1 MSTSELFRTPPRHAP
16 QNVEILGP
24 LRSGRA
30 TSRAALAKA
39 TGLSPSTVASRVE
52 DLIAQGHIVEVGHGE
67 SRGGRRPRHLEIR
80 GDAGLVGCIDL
91 GVDRATFGLID
102 FAGNLV
108 GERHLDLDIAAG
120 PHEVLSFAVAQLVD
134 MVERA
139 DVPSH
144 TRLRGI
150 SVGVPGPVSSTTSR
164 IVAPS
169 RMPGWNGVS
178 VAEVVQRDIQL
189 PVVVNN
195 DANLMAAGELLDA
208 DDAAAFANQVFVKV
222 GSGIGC
228 GIVSG
233 GELYTGSNGW
243 AGDISHVSVPGA
255 AAVPCSC
262 GRTGCLDA
270 LASGNALVREMQLA
284 GHDVHTV
291 EAMIA
296 LARDSHPLA
305 TRLLRNAGVMTG
317 GVLATIVNF
326 FNPDRL
332 VLGGVLAD
340 SAVFVAG
347 VRSTLYADCLPMA
360 TEQLTVEVT
369 RHQGTG
375 GLRGAARMFLDR
387 AFSTEGLPPLTP
399 TP

>member
-1 MSTSELFRTPPRHAP
+1 VKEPSRVPLFHSPQHVELFAA
-16 QNVEILGP
+16 

-30 TSRAALAKA
+30 NSRAALAKV

-52 DLIAQGHIVEVGHGE
+52 VMIEQGHVVETGPGE
-67 SRGGRRPRHLEIR
+67 SRGGRRPRHLSIR

-91 GVDRATFGLID
+91 GVDRASFGLVD
-102 FAGNLV
+102 FAGELRA
-108 GERHLDLDIAAG
+108 EQHMALDIAAG
-120 PHEVLSFAVAQLVD
+120 PRHVLAQALKTLDSMVD
-134 MVERA
+134 ELGA
-139 DVPSH
+139 SGPGKLS
-144 TRLRGI
+144 GI

-164 IVAPS
+164 VVAPS

-178 VAEVVQRDIQL
+178 VSEIMRRDVDL
-189 PVVVNN
+189 PVIVNN
-195 DANLMAAGELLDA
+195 DANLMAAGELLGDSTESA
-208 DDAAAFANQVFVKV
+208 ANQVLVKV

-228 GIVSG
+228 GIISG
-233 GELYTGSNGW
+233 GALYTGSNGW

-262 GRTGCLDA
+262 GRSGCLDA

-284 GHDVHTV
+284 GADVQSV
-291 EAMIA
+291 EEMID
-296 LARDSHPLA
+296 LAQDAHPLA
-305 TRLLRNAGVMTG
+305 TGLLRNAGVMTG

-340 SAVFVAG
+340 SSVFVAG

-360 TEQLTVEVT
+360 TEQLTVDVA
-369 RHQGTG
+369 RYAGTA
-375 GLRGAARMFLDR
+375 GLRGAGRVFLDQV
-387 AFSTEGLPPLTP
+387 FSADGFRSDA
-399 TP
+399 

>member
-1 MSTSELFRTPPRHAP
+1 MTSSETFRTPPHHAP

-30 TSRAALAKA
+30 TSRAALAKV

-52 DLIAQGHIVEVGHGE
+52 DLIMQGHVVETGEGE
-67 SRGGRRPRHLEIR
+67 SRGGRRPRRLTIR
-80 GDAGLVGCIDL
+80 GDAGLVGCVDL
-91 GVDRATFGLID
+91 GVDRASFGLVD
-102 FAGNLV
+102 FAGTLLA
-108 GERHLDLDIAAG
+108 ERHTALDIAAG
-120 PHEVLSFAVAQLVD
+120 PREVLSFVVRELVD
-134 MVERA
+134 MVEHA
-139 DVPSH
+139 DVPEH
-144 TRLRGI
+144 TRLRGVSI
-150 SVGVPGPVSSTTSR
+150 GVPGPVSSTSSR
-164 IVAPS
+164 VIAPS

-178 VAEVVQRDIQL
+178 VAEIVQRDIQV
-189 PVVVNN
+189 PVIVNN
-195 DANLMAAGELLDA
+195 DANLMAAGELLNA
-208 DDAAAFANQVFVKV
+208 ADAAYANQVYVKV

-228 GIVSG
+228 GIISG
-233 GELYTGSNGW
+233 GQLYTGSNGW
-243 AGDISHVSVPGA
+243 AGDISHVAVPGA
-255 AAVPCSC
+255 GDVPCSC
-262 GRTGCLDA
+262 GRMGCLDA
-270 LASGNALVREMQLA
+270 MASGNALVREMQLA
-284 GHDVHTV
+284 GFDVPSV

-347 VRSTLYADCLPMA
+347 VRSTLFADCLPMA
-360 TEQLTVEVT
+360 TEQLTVDVT

-375 GLRGAARMFLDR
+375 GLRGAARMFLDQV
-387 AFSTEGLPPLTP
+387 FSTEGVRTLS
-399 TP
+399 

>member
-1 MSTSELFRTPPRHAP
+1 MSTSETFRTPPHHAP

-30 TSRAALAKA
+30 TSRAALAKV

-52 DLIAQGHIVEVGHGE
+52 DLILQGHVVETGEGE
-67 SRGGRRPRHLEIR
+67 SRGGRRPRRLTIR
-80 GDAGLVGCIDL
+80 GDAGLVGCVDL
-91 GVDRATFGLID
+91 GVDRASFGLVD
-102 FAGNLV
+102 FAGTLLA
-108 GERHLDLDIAAG
+108 ERHMPLDIATG
-120 PHEVLSFAVAQLVD
+120 PREVLSFAVRELVD
-134 MVERA
+134 MVEHA
-139 DVPSH
+139 DVAEH
-144 TRLRGI
+144 TRLRGVSI
-150 SVGVPGPVSSTTSR
+150 GVPGPVSSTSSR
-164 IVAPS
+164 VVAPS

-178 VAEVVQRDIQL
+178 VAEIVQRDIQV
-189 PVVVNN
+189 PVIVNN

-208 DDAAAFANQVFVKV
+208 ADAAFANQVFVKV

-228 GIVSG
+228 GIISG

-243 AGDISHVSVPGA
+243 AGDISHVAVPGA
-255 AAVPCSC
+255 SAVPCSC
-262 GRTGCLDA
+262 GRMGCLDA
-270 LASGNALVREMQLA
+270 MASGNALVREMQLA
-284 GHDVHTV
+284 GHDVPSV

-347 VRSTLYADCLPMA
+347 VRSTLFADCLPMA
-360 TEQLTVEVT
+360 TEQLTVDVT
-369 RHQGTG
+369 KHQGTG
-375 GLRGAARMFLDR
+375 GLRGAARMFLDQV
-387 AFSTEGLPPLTP
+387 FSTDGVRVPAEG
-399 TP
+399 